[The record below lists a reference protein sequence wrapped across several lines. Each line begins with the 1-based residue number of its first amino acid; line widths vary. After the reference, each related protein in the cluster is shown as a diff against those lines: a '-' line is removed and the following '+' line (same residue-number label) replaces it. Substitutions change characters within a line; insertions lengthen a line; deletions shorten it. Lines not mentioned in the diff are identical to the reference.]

1 MQQLTLTEFN
11 QQLGSEWLRAEV
23 WIQFSRL
30 NLKLTAGGKEYLEL
44 EIRDAAGR
52 QKFNYWGNLEY
63 FELLKSLVGKSDLF
77 YSIAG
82 EWKRGDFGLESRD
95 LRFNKLDDSQI
106 EQLLSGD
113 SELQQQRE
121 QRLLELFEQIVDPRL
136 RLLVETIYKQH
147 RQAFLRCAAARSIHH
162 ARRGGLIEHTLGLME
177 SALVLGRLYNL
188 NVSLLLSGAFL
199 HDIGKLWET
208 CPPQQGFDMPFD
220 KMGELLGHITI
231 GMLMINQYW
240 RSLESRFAEY
250 RDKHSS
256 NEDLRLHLL
265 HLIASHHGELQF
277 GSPVT
282 PKTPEALLLNFVDN
296 LDAKM
301 EIYRQAYRSNEQ
313 IGDGMYAKSFPLSSN
328 LVESLPDWP
337 AASPNTPG
345 SAAASSVAAALA
357 AGGFA
362 EYPANSI
369 ATRSLAEPQ
378 GLLQAS
384 AAASTDFAS
393 AGVSS
398 AAGASFVSVETA
410 AHDSAEAVAQSPVK
424 AGETPGKTA
433 AARPAT
439 PEDTAKASK
448 NAQPPQ
454 TPPQQPSLFD
464 F

>member
-1 MQQLTLTEFN
+1 MVWLMQQLTLTEFS
-11 QQLGSEWLRAEV
+11 QQLGGEWLRAELRV
-23 WIQFSRL
+23 QFSRL

-63 FELLKSLVGKSDLF
+63 FDSLKSLIGQSDLF
-77 YSIAG
+77 YAISG

-95 LRFNKLDDSQI
+95 LRFSRLDDSQI
-106 EQLLSGD
+106 EALLCGD
-113 SELQQQRE
+113 EGLQQQRE
-121 QRLLELFEQIVDPRL
+121 QRLLELFEHIVDPRL
-136 RLLVETIYKQH
+136 RLLVESIYKQH
-147 RQAFLRCAAARSIHH
+147 RAAFLRCAAARSIHH

-177 SALVLGRLYNL
+177 SSLVLGKLYNL

-208 CPPQQGFDMPFD
+208 CPPQHGFDMPFD
-220 KMGELLGHITI
+220 KMGELLGHISI

-240 RSLESRFAEY
+240 RSLESQFAAY
-250 RDKHSS
+250 RDKYSS

-337 AASPNTPG
+337 AAASGAGLAVSSAQASADFAVEYPSQTIATPSLAEQPSVLQTVASTAG
-345 SAAASSVAAALA
+345 DTNETSVPSAAAKSGAGAREQLAAAAKQA
-357 AGGFA
+357 APAA
-362 EYPANSI
+362 E
-369 ATRSLAEPQ
+369 E
-378 GLLQAS
+378 
-384 AAASTDFAS
+384 
-393 AGVSS
+393 
-398 AAGASFVSVETA
+398 
-410 AHDSAEAVAQSPVK
+410 
-424 AGETPGKTA
+424 
-433 AARPAT
+433 
-439 PEDTAKASK
+439 
-448 NAQPPQ
+448 
-454 TPPQQPSLFD
+454 PQQPSLFD